1 MAKKNDL
8 EERLI
13 QFAILIIEIADGLPK
28 FGAGLILSGQMIR
41 SSTSSALNYGEAQ
54 AAESPRDFLHKLKVV
69 LKELRETY
77 INLRIVNGRKLFKEQ
92 VKLDMALQENNEL
105 ISIFT
110 SSIVTA
116 KKNILPLKKRTLS
129 KQTPLTS

>member
-77 INLRIVNGRKLFKEQ
+77 INLRIVNGRKLLNNQ
-92 VKLDMALQENNEL
+92 VKLDMALQESNEL

-110 SSIVTA
+110 ASILTA
-116 KKNILPLKKRTLS
+116 KKNMSPMNKRPGRR
-129 KQTPLTS
+129 KIIEQG

>member
-13 QFAILIIEIADGLPK
+13 QFAILVIEIADGLPK
-28 FGAGLILSGQMIR
+28 VGAGYILSGQMIR

-77 INLRIVNGRKLFKEQ
+77 INLRIVNGRKLYKDPL
-92 VKLDMALQENNEL
+92 KLDTALQENDEL
-105 ISIFT
+105 IAIFT
-110 SSIVTA
+110 ASILTA
-116 KKNILPLKKRTLS
+116 KKNMSPLNKKSGR
-129 KQTPLTS
+129 KKVMEQE